1 MMEFVILEWYPYLC
15 GEIYLIVRSEIMR
28 KNCLLY
34 KIAIKAIGTAIAV
47 SLIVNPIDCFANENA
62 VTLEKVEESVT
73 DNNMNDIGEIAEDNN
88 KDDIEEKAD
97 NSSKNDSEEILEENK
112 EESTLQ
118 ATYSYVVGDQ
128 NFKRENKEE
137 ENSVDE
143 IQVIADEEVARNA
156 SYNEN
161 RNDFELLLLIVL
173 AAISSLAAVEVARR
187 RIRNKL

>member
-34 KIAIKAIGTAIAV
+34 KIAIKVVGTAIAV

-62 VTLEKVEESVT
+62 VTLEKVEESVADSNT
-73 DNNMNDIGEIAEDNN
+73 GGIGETAEDSNRVN
-88 KDDIEEKAD
+88 IGEKAD

-128 NFKRENKEE
+128 NFKREKNEE
-137 ENSVDE
+137 KDSVDE
-143 IQVIADEEVARNA
+143 IQVITEEEVARSA
-156 SYNEN
+156 AYDEK
-161 RNDFELLLLIVL
+161 RNDFELLLLIIL
-173 AAISSLAAVEVARR
+173 ASISSLAAVEVARR

>member
-1 MMEFVILEWYPYLC
+1 M
-15 GEIYLIVRSEIMR
+15 GR
-28 KNCLLY
+28 NCLLY
-34 KIAIKAIGTAIAV
+34 KFAIKAIGTAIAV
-47 SLIVNPIDCFANENA
+47 SLIVNPIVCFANENA
-62 VTLEKVEESVT
+62 VTIERVEEGDADSNTGGIGKTAEDSNRV
-73 DNNMNDIGEIAEDNN
+73 DIG
-88 KDDIEEKAD
+88 EKAD
-97 NSSKNDSEEILEENK
+97 NSSKNDSEEILEENN

-128 NFKRENKEE
+128 NFKREKNEE
-137 ENSVDE
+137 EDSVDE

-161 RNDFELLLLIVL
+161 RNDFELLLLIIL

>member
-1 MMEFVILEWYPYLC
+1 MIEFVILEWYPYLC

-34 KIAIKAIGTAIAV
+34 EFAIKIVGTAIAV
-47 SLIVNPIDCFANENA
+47 SLIVNPIDCFASENA
-62 VTLEKVEESVT
+62 VTIERVEEGDADSNTGGIGETVE
-73 DNNMNDIGEIAEDNN
+73 DSNRVDIG
-88 KDDIEEKAD
+88 EKAD

-128 NFKRENKEE
+128 NFKREKNEE
-137 ENSVDE
+137 EDSVDE

>member
-34 KIAIKAIGTAIAV
+34 EFAIKIVGTAIAV
-47 SLIVNPIDCFANENA
+47 SLIVNPIVCFASENA
-62 VTLEKVEESVT
+62 VTIERVEEGDADSNTGGIGETVE
-73 DNNMNDIGEIAEDNN
+73 DSNRVDIG
-88 KDDIEEKAD
+88 EKAD

-128 NFKRENKEE
+128 NFKREKNEE
-137 ENSVDE
+137 EDSVDE
-143 IQVIADEEVARNA
+143 IQVITEEEVARSA
-156 SYNEN
+156 AYDEK
-161 RNDFELLLLIVL
+161 RNDFELLLLIIL
-173 AAISSLAAVEVARR
+173 ASISSLAAVEVARR

>member
-1 MMEFVILEWYPYLC
+1 
-15 GEIYLIVRSEIMR
+15 MR

-34 KIAIKAIGTAIAV
+34 KFAIKVVGTVIAV

-73 DNNMNDIGEIAEDNN
+73 DNNMNDIGEIAEDSN

-128 NFKRENKEE
+128 NFKREKNEE
-137 ENSVDE
+137 EDSVDE
-143 IQVIADEEVARNA
+143 IQVITEEEVARSV
-156 SYNEN
+156 SYDEK
-161 RNDFELLLLIVL
+161 RNDFELLLLIIL
-173 AAISSLAAVEVARR
+173 ASISSLAAVEVARR
-187 RIRNKL
+187 RIKNRV

>member
-1 MMEFVILEWYPYLC
+1 
-15 GEIYLIVRSEIMR
+15 MR

-34 KIAIKAIGTAIAV
+34 KFAIKVVGTAIAV

-62 VTLEKVEESVT
+62 VTLEKVEESVA
-73 DNNMNDIGEIAEDNN
+73 DNNMNDIGEIAEDSN

-128 NFKRENKEE
+128 NFKREKEHE
-137 ENSVDE
+137 EDSAGE
-143 IQVIADEEVARNA
+143 LQVIADEEVARSA
-156 SYNEN
+156 AYNEK

>member
-34 KIAIKAIGTAIAV
+34 EFAIKIVGTAIAV
-47 SLIVNPIDCFANENA
+47 SLIVNPIVCFANENA
-62 VTLEKVEESVT
+62 VTIESVEEGDADSNTGGIGETVE
-73 DNNMNDIGEIAEDNN
+73 DSNRVDIG
-88 KDDIEEKAD
+88 EKAD

-128 NFKRENKEE
+128 NFKREKNEE
-137 ENSVDE
+137 EDSVDE
-143 IQVIADEEVARNA
+143 IQVITEEEVARSA
-156 SYNEN
+156 AYDEK
-161 RNDFELLLLIVL
+161 RNDFELLLLIIL
-173 AAISSLAAVEVARR
+173 ASISSLAAVEVARR

>member
-1 MMEFVILEWYPYLC
+1 M
-15 GEIYLIVRSEIMR
+15 RSEIMR

-34 KIAIKAIGTAIAV
+34 KFAIKVVGTAIAV

-62 VTLEKVEESVT
+62 VTLEKVEESVA
-73 DNNMNDIGEIAEDNN
+73 DNNMNDIGEIAEDSN

-128 NFKRENKEE
+128 NFKREKNKEK
-137 ENSVDE
+137 NSVDE
-143 IQVIADEEVARNA
+143 IQVIADEEVARSA
-156 SYNEN
+156 AYNEK